1 MRIGINIPN
10 ELHRRLKPLKE
21 YINISQICR
30 EAIEERTRCY
40 EKALASRHDQDV
52 AKAIERVWE
61 EEREMRAV
69 LDVDWGALGCE
80 DAKSW
85 VTTARLK
92 DWEVLHHRQ
101 ELFRERYGRPR
112 WEVPPLHMWE
122 DLSAEMKDFK
132 TRMHEL
138 DDRIRKQGDQFLEW
152 LYDEHGGIDR
162 EAAEREYM
170 SAWTVYTDAVWGL
183 YSKLREEYHEERL
196 RARLE
201 VARGRPRPTVPKNL
215 LDELNEGAGQ
225 SS

>member
-40 EKALASRHDQDV
+40 EKALASRRDQDV
-52 AKAIERVWE
+52 VKAIERVWE
-61 EEREMRAV
+61 EERKLRSVIE
-69 LDVDWGALGCE
+69 VDWGALGCE

-85 VTTARLK
+85 VTAARLK

-122 DLSAEMKDFK
+122 VPPSEVKEFN
-132 TRMHEL
+132 TRRHEVY
-138 DDRIRKQGDQFLEW
+138 DRIRQQGDQFLEW
-152 LYDEHGGIDR
+152 LYDEYGGIDW

-170 SAWTVYTDAVWGL
+170 FAWTTYTDSVWGL
-183 YSKLREEYHEERL
+183 YIKLREEYSEER
-196 RARLE
+196 RRRLD
-201 VARGRPRPTVPKNL
+201 VDQPRPTVPKNL
-215 LDELNEGAGQ
+215 LDELNEGAG
-225 SS
+225 